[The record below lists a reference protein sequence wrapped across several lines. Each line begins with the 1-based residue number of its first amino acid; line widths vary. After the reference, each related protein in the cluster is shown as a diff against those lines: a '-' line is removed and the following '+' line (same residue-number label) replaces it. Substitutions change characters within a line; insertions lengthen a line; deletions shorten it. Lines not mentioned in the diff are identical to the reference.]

1 MSSRPG
7 PLSLADFVAAARGAV
22 PADLVLANARVVNV
36 LTGEIHEGTVGVK
49 GDRILG
55 FGDYRTESS
64 ADTIDLKRAYVAP
77 ALWDAHLHIE
87 STMTTPGTFAA
98 LAAAHGTAAAITDP
112 HEIANVRG
120 VAGIRD
126 FLAASAPLPVDV
138 FVMLPSCVPST
149 HLETAGA
156 TLSAADLAPLYGLP
170 KVLGLA
176 ELMNVPGFLF
186 GDPGVVAKVED
197 ARRRRVPIDGHSPLL
212 SGLDLNAYVGA
223 GIRSDHEC
231 LSRAE
236 AHEKVRLG
244 MDIWIREGTAAKN
257 LDDLLPLVTAA
268 NSERFAF
275 ATDDRHPW
283 DLLTHG
289 HLDHHVRR
297 AIVLGLDPV
306 LALRLASWSC
316 ARHYGFTDRGAVAP
330 GFRADLL
337 TFERLDD
344 FRPDL
349 VVLGGRRVAKGGRL
363 LVDVPAVRMEEGPR
377 FRMESFDR
385 TRLTVAAG
393 EGASVR
399 VIQVRA
405 GSLATGASTERAKV
419 ERGGGAV
426 QDVSRDLL
434 KLAVVERHRGTGN
447 VGVAFARGF
456 GLKKGAV
463 ASSVA
468 HDSHN
473 VVVVGVDDVS
483 METAVRRV
491 AAIGGGIVVADGPQ
505 TLAEVALPVGG
516 LMSNSPMADVDA
528 AERRANETA
537 RTLGGTMD
545 HPFMTLAFLALPVI
559 PELKLT
565 DKGLVDVGKFDFVSP
580 VA

>member
-1 MSSRPG
+1 MTIPASGSV
-7 PLSLADFVAAARGAV
+7 PLAAFVAAARGEA
-22 PADLVLANARVVNV
+22 PADLVLRNARIVNV
-36 LTGEIHEGTVGVK
+36 LTGEIHDGTLGVK

-55 FGDYRTESS
+55 FGEYRAARK
-64 ADTIDLKRAYVAP
+64 ADEIDLGGAYVAP
-77 ALWDAHLHIE
+77 ALWDAHIHVE
-87 STMTTPGTFAA
+87 STMTTPGTFVK

-126 FLAASAPLPVDV
+126 FLAAAAGLPVDV

-156 TLSAADLAPLYGLP
+156 ALSAADLAPLYDLP
-170 KVLGLA
+170 NVLGLA

-186 GDPGVVAKVED
+186 GDPAVVAKVED

-236 AHEKVRLG
+236 AHEKVRRG

-283 DLLTHG
+283 DLLAHG

-297 AIVLGLDPV
+297 AIALGLDPV
-306 LALRLASWSC
+306 IAIRLASLSC
-316 ARHYGFTDRGAVAP
+316 ARHYGFRDRGALAP

-349 VVLGGRRVAKGGRL
+349 VILGGRRVAKGGKL
-363 LVDVPAVRMEEGPR
+363 LVDVPAARMEEGPS
-377 FRMESFDR
+377 FRVAGFDR
-385 TRLTVAAG
+385 TRLAVPAA
-393 EGASVR
+393 EGASLR
-399 VIQVRA
+399 VIEVRA
-405 GSLATGASTERAKV
+405 GSIATGASSER
-419 ERGGGAV
+419 
-426 QDVSRDLL
+426 
-434 KLAVVERHRGTGN
+434 
-447 VGVAFARGF
+447 
-456 GLKKGAV
+456 
-463 ASSVA
+463 
-468 HDSHN
+468 
-473 VVVVGVDDVS
+473 
-483 METAVRRV
+483 
-491 AAIGGGIVVADGPQ
+491 
-505 TLAEVALPVGG
+505 
-516 LMSNSPMADVDA
+516 
-528 AERRANETA
+528 
-537 RTLGGTMD
+537 
-545 HPFMTLAFLALPVI
+545 
-559 PELKLT
+559 
-565 DKGLVDVGKFDFVSP
+565 
-580 VA
+580 